1 MNKLIITHWNQAI
14 CTALAQNQKIL
25 QIELEPDCE
34 KSILNNI
41 YIGKVQNIVKN
52 INAAFV
58 EIGNGIIGYYS
69 LSENPRH
76 WYGNGTWG
84 TRLRVGDEI
93 IVQVSKDAIKTK
105 APVLTGTFAFTGKLT
120 VLTVGKSGIS
130 FSNKITDRKW
140 KDSMKKNL
148 QEQVREEVGLIIR
161 TNGKNACLE
170 ELLSEFYSLQET
182 YQNLMKEVPYRT
194 CYTRLHQAPSTFLTN
209 IRNAYADQLEEIVTD
224 DAEIHKEIYHFLKQE
239 QPEDLE
245 KLRFYQD
252 PLLSLKNL
260 YRLDQVIEGATA
272 QRVWLK
278 SGGYLVIQPT
288 EALVVIDV
296 NTGKYSGK
304 KTKEETILKI
314 NLEAA
319 EEIGKQLRLRNL
331 SGIIIIDFID
341 MWEEKSR
348 ILLFKHLKAVVLQDP
363 VKTTVVD
370 FTKLNLIEMTR
381 KKIHR
386 PLYEQIA
393 ACRNGSEL

>member
-1 MNKLIITHWNQAI
+1 
-14 CTALAQNQKIL
+14 
-25 QIELEPDCE
+25 
-34 KSILNNI
+34 
-41 YIGKVQNIVKN
+41 
-52 INAAFV
+52 
-58 EIGNGIIGYYS
+58 
-69 LSENPRH
+69 
-76 WYGNGTWG
+76 
-84 TRLRVGDEI
+84 
-93 IVQVSKDAIKTK
+93 
-105 APVLTGTFAFTGKLT
+105 
-120 VLTVGKSGIS
+120 
-130 FSNKITDRKW
+130 
-140 KDSMKKNL
+140 
-148 QEQVREEVGLIIR
+148 
-161 TNGKNACLE
+161 
-170 ELLSEFYSLQET
+170 
-182 YQNLMKEVPYRT
+182 MKEVPYRT

-348 ILLFKHLKAVVLQDP
+348 ILLFEHLKAVVLQDP